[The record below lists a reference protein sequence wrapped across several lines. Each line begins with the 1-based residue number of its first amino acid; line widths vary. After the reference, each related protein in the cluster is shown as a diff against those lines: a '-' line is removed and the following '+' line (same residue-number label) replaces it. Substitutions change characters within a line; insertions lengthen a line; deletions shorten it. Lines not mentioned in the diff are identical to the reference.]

1 MKKSNKATNAKKVIV
16 ICVILLLFV
25 TLIFSVFFSI
35 ININNTNILEGIYIN
50 GIDVS
55 GMSREEAT
63 FAISQMV
70 NAKASNSIK
79 IADSEYETNTTFSNL
94 AINYNINLAVNE
106 AFNIG
111 RSGNI
116 FENNFTILDIML
128 NKKNIDLKVEIDNE
142 KLDAL
147 MNDISSN
154 LSNKLIQSS
163 YYIEDNHLVITKGTP
178 GEILDDEDFK
188 DKLYNLLNNL
198 TSVENS
204 IDIKTKNVVPK
215 DINIEEIYNEVH
227 KEAQNAYYEKQP
239 FKVYA
244 EVKGVS
250 FDRENACNLL
260 QTDQDEYIIDL
271 IYSYPEIT
279 VNDLDINIFKD
290 TLSYFTTKYD
300 MSMTDRS
307 TNLELAAS
315 KINGTILSP
324 GEEFS
329 YNTIVGART
338 IESGYK
344 EAKVYSNG
352 QVVDGIGGGI
362 CQISSTLYNA
372 VVYANL
378 DVTQRYNHQFVTSYV
393 PAGRDATVVYGV
405 KDLKFVN
412 NRSFPIKIEIK
423 VSNGIVTCSIYGIKE
438 DIENSVD
445 FDIETISVTE
455 PPVRYEYDNSISFGK
470 EEVKQYGSNGKVVN
484 VYKIV
489 KSNGS
494 VISKTLISQ
503 DTYNALEKIIVKNRE
518 TN

>member
-1 MKKSNKATNAKKVIV
+1 MKKSNKSTKAKKVILM
-16 ICVILLLFV
+16 CLILLLFAM
-25 TLIFSVFFSI
+25 LIFSVFFSI
-35 ININNTNILEGIYIN
+35 ININNTNILKGIYIS

-55 GMSREEAT
+55 GMSKEEA
-63 FAISQMV
+63 ISTISKMV
-70 NAKASNSIK
+70 NDKSSNNIR
-79 IADSEYETNTTFSNL
+79 IANSEYETNTTFSNL
-94 AINYNINLAVNE
+94 EINYNINLAVNE
-106 AFNIG
+106 AFNLG

-116 FENNFTILDIML
+116 FENNFIILNLML
-128 NKKNIDLKVEIDNE
+128 NKKNIDLKVELNNE
-142 KLDAL
+142 KLEAL
-147 MNDISSN
+147 MNDISGN
-154 LSNKLIQSS
+154 LPNKLIQSS
-163 YYIEDNHLVITKGTP
+163 YYIEDDHLVITKGTS
-178 GEILDDEDFK
+178 GEILDYEDFK
-188 DKLYNLLNNL
+188 DKLYNTLNDL
-198 TSVENS
+198 TFVENS
-204 IDIKTKNVVPK
+204 IDIKTENVSPK
-215 DINIEEIYNEVH
+215 DIDIEEIYNEVH
-227 KEAQNAYYEKQP
+227 KDAQNAYYEKQP

-250 FDRENACNLL
+250 FDKENAYNLL
-260 QTDQDEYIIDL
+260 QVDQDEYIIDL
-271 IYSYPEIT
+271 TYSYPEIT
-279 VNDLDINIFKD
+279 VNDLDIDIFKD

-300 MSMTDRS
+300 MSNTDRS

-362 CQISSTLYNA
+362 CQISSTLYNSA
-372 VVYANL
+372 IYANL
-378 DVTQRYNHQFVTSYV
+378 DITQRYNHQFVTSYV

-405 KDLKFVN
+405 KDLRFFN

-438 DIENSVD
+438 DTENSVD
-445 FDIETISVTE
+445 FDIETVSVTE
-455 PPVRYEYDNSISFGK
+455 PPIKYEYDNSMSIGK

-484 VYKIV
+484 VYKVV

-503 DTYNALEKIIVKNRE
+503 DTYNALEKIIVKNSE